1 MVGDWMLNDIDVEG
15 QEGSFRI
22 TLFNEALLDCVKG
35 SAWSLTRPNS
45 LGTYTLNA
53 GTDCQ
58 DGLQRSIRWTIHKT
72 GTGEQQFQFKRL
84 DESMDPKDNKVGYR
98 LDSRSLN
105 ETEMVLREEGEV
117 KSEHQYL
124 GDTVVRA

>member
-1 MVGDWMLNDIDVEG
+1 MATLAVTLAGCAALQNKSPNYRQVMVGDWMLNDIDVEG

-22 TLFNEALLDCVKG
+22 TLFNEALLDCFKG

-58 DGLQRSIRWTIHKT
+58 AGLQRSIRWTIHKT
-72 GTGEQQFQFKRL
+72 GTGEQQYTFKRL
-84 DESMDPKDNKVGYR
+84 DES
-98 LDSRSLN
+98 RSD
-105 ETEMVLREEGEV
+105 
-117 KSEHQYL
+117 EHTS
-124 GDTVVRA
+124 D

>member
-1 MVGDWMLNDIDVEG
+1 MVGDWMFNDIDVEG

-22 TLFNEALLDCVKG
+22 TLFNEALLDCFKG

-58 DGLQRSIRWTIHKT
+58 AGLQRSIRWTIHKT
-72 GTGEQQFQFKRL
+72 GTGEQQFQFKRM
-84 DESMDPKDNKVGYR
+84 DESMDPMENKVGYR
-98 LDSRSLN
+98 LDIRS
-105 ETEMVLREEGEV
+105 EWRSVGKEC
-117 KSEHQYL
+117 
-124 GDTVVRA
+124 VRTGRYGWGRGNKQK